1 MKVGDMIEA
10 NTGHRGIILD
20 VEYIYPGQQRYSP
33 LRSVEVL
40 WNNGQ
45 PHHSFNMHINKD
57 VSSINAFAVKKVI
70 SHGEG

>member
-1 MKVGDMIEA
+1 MKPGDMIES

-20 VEYIYPGQQRYSP
+20 VEYMYPTQQQYSP

-45 PHHSFNMHINKD
+45 PTHSFNMHINQN
-57 VSSINAFAVKKVI
+57 VSSINAFAVKRVV
-70 SHGEG
+70 SRA